1 MKKTGVYKIQ
11 STIKSKRSYIGSS
24 IDINRRKQDHLKNL
38 RKNIHHSLKLQRHY
52 NKYGESDLQFSI
64 LLGCEK
70 EDLIKIEQYFI
81 DSYKPYFNCSPT
93 AGNCLGVKHS
103 IKTKKKLSNQ
113 RIGQKNNF
121 YGKHHSEETKQKN
134 REAHLGK
141 LLTDEH
147 KQNIGKGHLG
157 QKRSEI
163 AKYNMSEA
171 QKRRVRNPAS
181 EETKKKMSEAQKKQW
196 KIKKSKSW

>member
-1 MKKTGVYKIQ
+1 VKKTGVYKIQ